1 MAADL
6 QNQETSCGSPSQVSP
21 DPVESWTERDLQ
33 IISYHIQSVVI
44 SRYAVTTVT
53 CKIRNPSL
61 DAQEA
66 VFSIMLPANAFI
78 SNLTIEAGGRNY
90 SSLVREKEE
99 ARRIYDKAKTRGR
112 NTAIVHQR
120 ERETMR
126 FRVDVTV
133 SEQDEVIFYLT
144 YEELL
149 IRRLGVY
156 AHKINIHPGYPV
168 KDLLVDVTIHETRD
182 ISILRVDKVPGGK
195 DFRNAVTEWRE
206 GGRTA
211 RLQFDPDPG
220 MIPDNKVI
228 HGQLVVHYDV
238 ERALDA
244 GDVQIEEGYFVHFF
258 APIDLQ
264 YTPKHITFL
273 IDTSG
278 SMEGIKLMQVK
289 EALHHILTDLNAG
302 DTFNIIRFS
311 SSTHKLGMMH
321 YTKSSVRKAKKYIDN
336 LEADGATD
344 IDSGLKMAL
353 SRRRLPP
360 RIHFPHHNYLQACT
374 VKGRSIGRKPN
385 LSLLPV
391 AIEEEME
398 VVVPESVRPHII
410 VLLTDGQPT
419 VGVTSHSAILKNV
432 RERNKEG
439 ATIFCLGFGTGA
451 DMKLLERISLQNH
464 GGARKIYEDADA
476 AEQLKNFYQEL
487 STPILLDVQFSYSGD
502 AVQMDSLS
510 NTHFYNYFKGT
521 ELVVTGQ
528 TGPDLVGGIRA
539 NITGQGRNGEFFMGV
554 TDWNSVVPP
563 DHHLLDHLHLAPTPR
578 NFIRRLWAFLKVK
591 DLLEK
596 EKAAKGLHEKAVARK
611 KALLIALENHFVTP
625 LTSLVVVQP
634 DQENCKDYED
644 DEDES
649 EDVEI
654 DLQKDKMV
662 DFKDVN
668 DSMSVSLRSQDSVI
682 RVFDP
687 AKIKLL
693 RDEPQDYDYLDGEA
707 YSPSHVA
714 HGFFNDA
721 TLKKPS
727 EALFLITFLMF
738 MNAVLSQ
745 IKGPQIHLPVK

>member
-1 MAADL
+1 MAGMLPSTDL
-6 QNQETSCGSPSQVSP
+6 TLSWVRSGHASLSITPKPTKETSCGSPSQVSP

-344 IDSGLKMAL
+344 IDSGLK
-353 SRRRLPP
+353 
-360 RIHFPHHNYLQACT
+360 
-374 VKGRSIGRKPN
+374 
-385 LSLLPV
+385 V